1 MLHTAAATESLLAA
15 IRISDLITRDG
26 RGVQVLLKR
35 LRLTGIVGKN
45 LRGLSRLALSEVLN
59 LELGAEGLDFVV
71 LGVNLVLAHL
81 VEDSLRVSILVC
93 QHVTDS
99 IGDSGAVCACLTG
112 DISSKVGKAKAVLAA
127 AIREL
132 LRQTEHLLHVGH
144 LTGIGSLLNTG
155 EPGCKGHLDIRTA
168 VAELGRKATD
178 VRLDSIQRHDRVLVG
193 ETLSCQLCLIEPRI
207 KHVTTCISVATETTV
222 AVAPAEQDEQKQDP
236 PAVSTPA
243 AVATVAVADTVGH
256 CRNVAQGIIGHSHAM
271 LLSIFSLQ

>member
-71 LGVNLVLAHL
+71 LLVNLVLAHL
-81 VEDSLRVSILVC
+81 VEDSLRVGVLVC
-93 QHVTDS
+93 QHITDS
-99 IGDSGAVCACLTG
+99 VRDSGAVCARLTS
-112 DISSKVGKAKAVLAA
+112 DIGSKVCKSEAVLTA

-144 LTGIGSLLNTG
+144 LTGVSSLLNTG
-155 EPGCKGHLDIRTA
+155 EPVCKGHLDIRAA
-168 VAELGRKATD
+168 VAELSRKTTD
-178 VRLDSIQRHDRVLVG
+178 VGLDSIQRHDRVLVG
-193 ETLSCQLCLIEPRI
+193 KALGCQLRLIEPGI
-207 KHVTTCISVATETTV
+207 KHVTTCVSVAKATV
-222 AVAPAEQDEQKQDP
+222 TIAPAEQDEQKQNP
-236 PAVSTPA
+236 PSVSTP
-243 AVATVAVADTVGH
+243 AVATVAVADTIGH

-271 LLSIFSLQ
+271 LLSIFGLH